1 MFALPAART
10 IETSERSSD
19 SIPYLKY
26 DKSRAD
32 TLDVA
37 PCNSEREASAGL
49 GKSDGG
55 YYWHLRHFGE
65 LFFHLLVYYLRTLGY
80 QAYTFF
86 ITLLKFYRKAANLA
100 SIKKNPTQDFQI

>member
-10 IETSERSSD
+10 IETS
-19 SIPYLKY
+19 
-26 DKSRAD
+26 
-32 TLDVA
+32 DVA

-65 LFFHLLVYYLRTLGY
+65 LFFHLLVYYLRNLCY

-86 ITLLKFYRKAANLA
+86 ISLLKIYSKTAHLA
-100 SIKKNPTQDFQI
+100 CIDKYPTQELRDNAELSLHLWHIWRDG